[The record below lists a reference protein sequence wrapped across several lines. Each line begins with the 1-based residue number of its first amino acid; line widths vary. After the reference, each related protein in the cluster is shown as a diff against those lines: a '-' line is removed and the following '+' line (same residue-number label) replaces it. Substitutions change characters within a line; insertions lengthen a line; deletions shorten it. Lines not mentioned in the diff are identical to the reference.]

1 VACLSRPE
9 SYPTT
14 PPRVEVIETHMS
26 WVFLT
31 DRHAYKLKK
40 PVRYDYLDF
49 STLAA
54 RHWDCMEEV
63 RLNRRLAANV
73 YQGVV
78 PLTVDSRGAL
88 QLAGSGEAIDWLVQ
102 MRRLPAECMLDY
114 AMTRGTVHEADIRRV
129 GALLTRFYLQTPPVV
144 IAPATYRQWLFRD
157 VQANLRELTRPI
169 YALPVALVESV
180 LTAQRAFLE
189 QEPALLDS
197 RVYTGRIIEA
207 HGDLRPEHIC
217 LEDEPVIIDCL
228 EFNRALRILD
238 TGSELAFLALECER
252 LGASEVGNHIL
263 ETYSRASGDRLPR
276 RLLAFYKSY
285 HASLRAKIAIWHLK
299 EPEVRDAAKWTHKAQ
314 HYLRLAS
321 RLTRMMEHG

>member
-1 VACLSRPE
+1 
-9 SYPTT
+9 
-14 PPRVEVIETHMS
+14 MS

-54 RHWDCMEEV
+54 RHWDCTEEV

-73 YQGVV
+73 YHGVV
-78 PLTVDSRGAL
+78 PLTVDALGAL
-88 QLAGSGEAIDWLVQ
+88 QLAGSGDTVDWLVQ
-102 MRRLPAECMLDY
+102 MRRLPAERMLDY
-114 AMTRGTVHEADIRRV
+114 AMAHGMVHEADIRQV
-129 GALLTRFYLQTPPVV
+129 GTLLTRFYLQTPPVL
-144 IAPATYRQWLFRD
+144 ITPATYRQWLARD
-157 VQANLRELTRPI
+157 VQANRRELIRPI

-180 LTAQRAFLE
+180 LTAQMAFLE
-189 QEPALLDS
+189 QQPALLDS
-197 RVYTGRIIEA
+197 RVHAGRIIEA

-228 EFNRALRILD
+228 EFNLALRIHD

-252 LGASEVGNHIL
+252 LGASGVGKGIL
-263 ETYSRASGDRLPR
+263 ETYSKASGDRPPR

-285 HASLRAKIAIWHLK
+285 HACMRAKIAVWHLK
-299 EPEVRDAAKWTHKAQ
+299 EPEVRHAANWTQKAQ

-321 RLTRMMEHG
+321 RLTRMMKPE